1 MADEKTTMR
10 AVAADGPAAPA
21 APSFDPSS
29 LLPVVLMLGW
39 SKLGIDASEG
49 TDALLWCRAAFATA
63 IAVCVTGI
71 VVIQLKAAKNTDPGT
86 VVVTEK
92 GADGVETTTSQTV
105 SEYDVAQV
113 RTLLMSVLFPA
124 AIITFLHVKYAF
136 IRPLPLQAIMMPLT
150 LYKSK
155 LAQIYLRGYKATGE
169 LKRPWAP
176 PSNALAD
183 MLGGGTK
190 DEAAPPAA
198 DAVAATKKDS

>member
-1 MADEKTTMR
+1 MAEETPLR
-10 AVAADGPAAPA
+10 AVATDGQAAAAPA
-21 APSFDPSS
+21 APAFDPSS
-29 LLPVVLMLGW
+29 LLPIVLMMGW

-49 TDALLWCRAAFATA
+49 TDALMWCRAAFVTA
-63 IAVCVTGI
+63 IAVCVVAI
-71 VVIQLKAAKNTDPGT
+71 VVIQLKAGKNPEPGT
-86 VVVTEK
+86 VVVTAK

-113 RTLLMSVLFPA
+113 RSLLTSILLPA
-124 AIITFLHVKYAF
+124 ALITFLHVKYAF

-169 LKRPWAP
+169 LKRPWSP

-183 MLGGGTK
+183 MLSGGAK
-190 DEAAPPAA
+190 DEVAPAA
-198 DAVAATKKDS
+198 DAVAEKKGN